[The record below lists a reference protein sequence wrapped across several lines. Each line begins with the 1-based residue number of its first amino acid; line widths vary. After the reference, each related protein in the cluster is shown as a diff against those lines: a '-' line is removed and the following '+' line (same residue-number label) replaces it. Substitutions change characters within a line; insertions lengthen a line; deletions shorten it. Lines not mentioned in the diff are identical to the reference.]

1 VSTTLTFTSA
11 FNNARRT
18 SFNAVWIPFSLILQ
32 QNRERERQTRRKI
45 GDTFEYESI
54 KIIKIIYNIIFYLFL
69 PLKVDF
75 TASVIAEDN

>member
-1 VSTTLTFTSA
+1 MQFGFLFHLF
-11 FNNARRT
+11 FNK
-18 SFNAVWIPFSLILQ
+18 
-32 QNRERERQTRRKI
+32 RERERQTRRKI